1 MDCREIREV
10 LDAYAVGAAD
20 AREAKAVE
28 KHVADC
34 VRCWDE
40 LTKAQRTA
48 ALLAL
53 TGSMHEAPESLEAR
67 IMSAARGGARPG
79 FSPAGLFGRVRIG
92 WPAAAGSLGLAGAA
106 ALVFAV
112 FLQAQVNDLE
122 GDRDSLEDR
131 VVALGSITRV
141 ATAEDV
147 QTVSFEEVTRPS
159 ITETFSGNADYRWSS
174 EEGMGVIVCHGMVA
188 PPEDKVYQAWYVTE
202 TEPVPAGTFTP
213 DSDGGCLHL
222 MEPEWRVAAAVGVG
236 ITHENAGGARRP
248 TGDWLV
254 LAELEDE

>member
-1 MDCREIREV
+1 MDCQEIREI
-10 LDAYAVGAAD
+10 LDAYALGAAD

-28 KHVADC
+28 RHVADC

-53 TGSMHEAPESLEAR
+53 TAPMQEAPASLETR
-67 IMSAARGGARPG
+67 IMSAARGAARAG
-79 FSPAGLFGRVRIG
+79 FSPAGSFGGVRIG
-92 WPAAAGSLGLAGAA
+92 WPATAGSVGLVGAA

-122 GDRDSLEDR
+122 GDRDTLEDR

-147 QTVSFEEVTRPS
+147 QTISFEEVTRPS
-159 ITETFSGNADYRWSS
+159 ITETFSGNADYRWST
-174 EEGMGVIVCHGMVA
+174 EEGIGVIFCHGMGA
-188 PPEDKVYQAWYVTE
+188 PSGGKVYQAWYVTE

-222 MEPEWRVAAAVGVG
+222 MEPEWQVAAATGVG